1 MSYPPPGDPSGPQYP
16 QQGPQYPPPGQPYG
30 GQYQQ
35 PGQPYGQYPQQQ
47 PPPAAAPLPAAPPT
61 GKSGKPRLRG
71 RTLLRLALI
80 FGLVGLGLTIAGGV
94 IVAQKSLSKVP
105 HFQRVSVSAGSG
117 TVNLSSGKYV
127 AYYESSAVTRNVK
140 QVPVVPVRLTSPS
153 GARMV
158 LDTLY
163 GGKKVADATGKN
175 DIKQL
180 DYHYDG
186 YDGVAMYQFT
196 ITESGRYQVELAQPS
211 DVPDDAKIAFG
222 PSIAAGTAIGAALV
236 VPGILLLL
244 TALILLIVGL
254 VRRRRHKRQL
264 ADQALYHPAPLA
276 GPPPGP
282 QWGPQAGQQ

>member
-1 MSYPPPGDPSGPQYP
+1 MPVA
-16 QQGPQYPPPGQPYG
+16 
-30 GQYQQ
+30 Q
-35 PGQPYGQYPQQQ
+35 PG
-47 PPPAAAPLPAAPPT
+47 
-61 GKSGKPRLRG
+61 GKQRLRG

-94 IVAQKSLSKVP
+94 VVAQKSLSKVP

-117 TVNLSSGKYV
+117 TVNFSAGNYV
-127 AYYESSAVTRNVK
+127 AYYESSKVTRNVK

-153 GARMV
+153 GERTV

-180 DYHYDG
+180 DYHTDG
-186 YDGVAMYQFT
+186 YNGVAMYQFK
-196 ITESGRYQVELAQPS
+196 ITEAGRYQVETAQPS

-236 VPGILLLL
+236 VPGILLML
-244 TALILLIVGL
+244 TAIVLLIVGL
-254 VRRRRHKRQL
+254 VRRRRHKREL
-264 ADQALYHPAPLA
+264 ADHALYYS

-282 QWGPQAGQQ
+282 PWGQAPPSGGPSVQKPPPDQPR

>member
-1 MSYPPPGDPSGPQYP
+1 
-16 QQGPQYPPPGQPYG
+16 
-30 GQYQQ
+30 
-35 PGQPYGQYPQQQ
+35 
-47 PPPAAAPLPAAPPT
+47 
-61 GKSGKPRLRG
+61 
-71 RTLLRLALI
+71 
-80 FGLVGLGLTIAGGV
+80 
-94 IVAQKSLSKVP
+94 VAQKSLSKVP

-117 TVNLSSGKYV
+117 TANFSAGNYV
-127 AYYESSAVTRNVK
+127 AYYESSKVTRGVK

-153 GARMV
+153 GDRMV

-186 YDGVAMYQFT
+186 YNGVAMYQFK
-196 ITESGRYQVELAQPS
+196 ITEAGRYRVEVAQPS

-244 TALILLIVGL
+244 AAIVLLIIGL
-254 VRRRRHKRQL
+254 VRRRRHKREL
-264 ADQALYHPAPLA
+264 ADYALYHPNPPSGQQWGPPQQM
-276 GPPPGP
+276 GPPPGQP
-282 QWGPQAGQQ
+282 PYAPPPSGGMSLQKPPPDEPRS